1 MQFDILPEVCRES
14 ITEFTTMEAI
24 EALARFTHVNSDIGV
39 AIAIYRLYFHPLS
52 KYPGP
57 FLAKISDIYG
67 AYHNVMGRL
76 HTETERGHQI
86 FAIYYS
92 KDVQKSRGYVTM
104 VPAPGA
110 YNIFTAVDKAIHR
123 HKRKVI
129 SQGFS
134 DQCIR
139 DFEPT
144 ILSHVDLFLKRLCT
158 SKDPSTG
165 ADWSS
170 PFNMTDCCRHLGYDI
185 MGEFGFGQTFHLQT
199 SDENR
204 FLIDAVTATSHKA
217 GVYVQY
223 PELQKLRLEALF
235 YRRGLEMRRKY
246 LELMSNLVKS
256 RLAAGKSSRNDLF
269 SFIVDAK
276 DPETG
281 VGFSEDELWAESR
294 FLLIAGAD
302 TSSTALTS
310 LFFYLAAYLECYQKL
325 TEEVRSTFDT
335 PSEIRSGPELSSCQY
350 LRACLDEA
358 MRMSPPISGT
368 LWREVSGDTLVMDGE
383 AVPKGVDVGVN
394 PYAVHHNEDIFP
406 DSFTFKPERWIIS
419 SDNPKETVEKARH
432 IFSVFSFGTRAC
444 AGRNMAYTELSD
456 TIARVAWYLD
466 LRSADGSLEALRGGY
481 FGSDYGQHREK
492 EFQLREH
499 LTCSH
504 DGPFLRFRVRDGAE
518 EAVATLLE
526 Q

>member
-1 MQFDILPEVCRES
+1 
-14 ITEFTTMEAI
+14 
-24 EALARFTHVNSDIGV
+24 
-39 AIAIYRLYFHPLS
+39 
-52 KYPGP
+52 
-57 FLAKISDIYG
+57 
-67 AYHNVMGRL
+67 
-76 HTETERGHQI
+76 
-86 FAIYYS
+86 
-92 KDVQKSRGYVTM
+92 M

-246 LELMSNLVKS
+246 LELMSNLVKN

-294 FLLIAGAD
+294 FLLIAGAFTGSSD
-302 TSSTALTS
+302 TEMSLMTTVSRCRHILYSSYVFVLLPRSLSRVLSEAYRRSALDIRHPLRDSLGPGAFILPVPPS
-310 LFFYLAAYLECYQKL
+310 LF
-325 TEEVRSTFDT
+325 
-335 PSEIRSGPELSSCQY
+335 G
-350 LRACLDEA
+350 
-358 MRMSPPISGT
+358 
-368 LWREVSGDTLVMDGE
+368 
-383 AVPKGVDVGVN
+383 
-394 PYAVHHNEDIFP
+394 
-406 DSFTFKPERWIIS
+406 
-419 SDNPKETVEKARH
+419 
-432 IFSVFSFGTRAC
+432 
-444 AGRNMAYTELSD
+444 
-456 TIARVAWYLD
+456 
-466 LRSADGSLEALRGGY
+466 
-481 FGSDYGQHREK
+481 
-492 EFQLREH
+492 
-499 LTCSH
+499 
-504 DGPFLRFRVRDGAE
+504 
-518 EAVATLLE
+518 
-526 Q
+526 